1 MLMVL
6 PVVELRNQKRLV
18 AVNCCMKSTVL
29 SALVV
34 TFSLVGDT
42 LLYPVLP
49 SYAFVL
55 GVPVI
60 WIGFLLS
67 VNRFTRLLLN
77 PWVAKLYQRHNSRNL
92 MVLAAI
98 LAVFSTL
105 LYGLA
110 SHITFWIV
118 ARLIWAVSFSM
129 LRLGSIYYALDSKK
143 KGLSLGLNKGIQEAG
158 PLLAMIAGPFCLQ
171 FISVQATFLVF
182 ALLTSLAVLIA
193 MLLPVLI
200 VPPATN
206 GSAFRLKPSAF
217 NTLIFLVAF
226 SVDGLLVVI
235 VGKLLD
241 SGQSLPEIAALAA
254 FYLMIRR
261 LVIIGLSPVTGLLAD
276 RWGIR
281 QVFLGAVFLTAIGFT
296 ILIAGFFIPALLL
309 IFVAAGSAMSLAP
322 AGSNGEP
329 GQLFREVA
337 ITTNWRD
344 AGAALGALIGGMLYH
359 TQFIHPVLILLTVS
373 LFLTTINYGLTTKKV
388 TFKSIPW
395 K

>member
-1 MLMVL
+1 MVL

>member
-1 MLMVL
+1 M
-6 PVVELRNQKRLV
+6 
-18 AVNCCMKSTVL
+18 
-29 SALVV
+29 
-34 TFSLVGDT
+34 GDT